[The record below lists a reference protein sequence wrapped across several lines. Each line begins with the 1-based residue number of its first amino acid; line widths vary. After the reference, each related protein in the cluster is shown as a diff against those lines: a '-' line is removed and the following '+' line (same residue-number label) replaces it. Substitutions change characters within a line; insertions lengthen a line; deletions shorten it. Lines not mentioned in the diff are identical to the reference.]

1 MKTKLSIVLFL
12 LYSIT
17 TFSNVN
23 WYHSLEDAQKIARA
37 TNKLILVDFWADWC
51 GPCKKMDSDV
61 WSKDEI
67 KELSDNFIPVK
78 IDFDTQKQLVARYG
92 VKAIPMILILDAYGE
107 VIYSSIGYKDKDHM
121 KKILEEFSVNMV
133 TIYPALDIYTKSQDN
148 FNSNLRVAQK
158 YQDVAYY
165 LKEEGKRSFLKQ
177 SSTYLNNAYKI
188 NKKGDTSE
196 ELSEKVGLL
205 KILNSAYNERYK
217 FVLKKLDKDFKNV
230 SGSNKSLYLFL
241 RWYNNFQLENVK
253 ELEEHFTDL
262 QSLPANDKYV
272 KLANQI
278 LKNNN
283 S

>member
-188 NKKGDTSE
+188 NKNGDTSE
-196 ELSEKVGLL
+196 ELSEKVALL

-230 SGSNKSLYLFL
+230 SDSNKSLYLFL

>member
-230 SGSNKSLYLFL
+230 SDSNKSLYLFL